1 MSDRNAA
8 RVVYLVRRWHWRVNE
23 RDTADAG
30 PGAPR
35 PRGPPAPHP
44 GGEGPPAGAPRAAG
58 RGASPGR
65 AAVARALNN
74 ALAGRGYGDGDAP
87 GPTDLAWLDDRL
99 GHMDGLTA
107 EQRSNCWMGLLGV
120 AGTDFP
126 GRDGERDHYAVERK
140 WRDWW

>member
-8 RVVYLVRRWHWRVNE
+8 RVVYLVRRWHWRGNE
-23 RDTADAG
+23 HDTADG
-30 PGAPR
+30 GADDLRPDGLPPP
-35 PRGPPAPHP
+35 PRGGERRL
-44 GGEGPPAGAPRAAG
+44 GGYPRAAG
-58 RGASPGR
+58 EGGLKGR